1 MNVIKINRLELE
13 LDKIADS
20 YVQNAINHLKNGGIV
35 QIVDNVGSIGKIDS
49 PERLEVLEEFNG
61 QLSVEHFKNYIEN
74 CKESGR
80 RSFSDFRQ

>member
-35 QIVDNVGSIGKIDS
+35 QIVDNVSIMGKIDS

-61 QLSVEHFKNYIEN
+61 QSSIELFKNYVEE
-74 CKESGR
+74 CHSESA
-80 RSFSDFRQ
+80 RQIPCEE